1 MPCVGCSDAESVR
14 WLLRQGVF
22 VFFKLLFM
30 FAISFCT
37 FVICTSLVILPNL
50 EQKQRRSTRHAGVH
64 FSQQIRSGAV
74 PADAVDP
81 WGSNVSIKRIGDD
94 DIAVVSRGRNMIT
107 PEDGFDS
114 DDIWNSMSDPPHR
127 QAVPSKRTQLLFVC
141 TAAALPWLYPLAAL
155 LRERLS
161 WNTTGESGVP
171 AWRGFVLRS

>member
-81 WGSNVSIKRIGDD
+81 WGSNIGIKRIGGDD
-94 DIAVVSRGRNMIT
+94 VAAVLRGRNMIT

-141 TAAALPWLYPLAAL
+141 TAATLPWLYPLAAL